1 MEDMDTDERIFLK
14 KKHLFANSRRWFR
27 FVFCYGLRYYLK
39 SIVYAIPFFAGW
51 LTRTICCTSAKANK
65 DPAFWDREL
74 AGPYSWY
81 LGGTLPIDIRRT
93 IMVELIQR
101 TIPCAQSML
110 DIGCAAGGLA
120 LTASREW
127 LKYYVGV
134 DISEYAIKKAMKQVL
149 EDKKIYSA
157 KFYACNLCDFTPEND
172 AKFDVI
178 VFSEVLYYLDVKEA
192 VVQLERYSNWLQP
205 RGAFCISMKDDPKSH
220 AICRAISRKFQ
231 HLNSVLLQVNPAHC
245 GVRYRKVVN
254 QLCPAFTI
262 GVFTPRQVGRHRTV
276 EHSFA
281 QSGHGSSSEDLLE
294 KKDG

>member
-1 MEDMDTDERIFLK
+1 MDTDKRVFLK

-27 FVFCYGLRYYLK
+27 FVFCYGLRYYLR
-39 SIVYAIPFFAGW
+39 SIVYAIPFLAGR
-51 LTRTICCTSAKANK
+51 LTRTICRTSAKANK
-65 DPAFWDREL
+65 DPAFWDGEL
-74 AGPYSWY
+74 AGPYRWY

-93 IMVELIQR
+93 IMVELIR
-101 TIPCAQSML
+101 HTIPCAQSML

-178 VFSEVLYYLDVKEA
+178 VFSEVLYYLDIKE
-192 VVQLERYSNWLQP
+192 VVIQLERYSNWLQP
-205 RGAFCISMKDDPKSH
+205 EGVFCISMKNDPKS
-220 AICRAISRKFQ
+220 RAIYRAIMGQFQ
-231 HLNSVLLQVNPAHC
+231 EDQYVLFQAGNGPP
-245 GVRYRKVVN
+245 RYRITTGKKSV
-254 QLCPAFTI
+254 AFSMGI
-262 GVFTPRQVGRHRTV
+262 FRPRDSQRKLNRL
-276 EHSFA
+276 A
-281 QSGHGSSSEDLLE
+281 
-294 KKDG
+294 